1 MFNLR
6 EFLGLS
12 YFVSALDQFLKAFD
26 RKKTTLSASQ
36 RKEVEK
42 YKRIYQLR
50 DDPNAPTPKDIFW
63 DKF

>member
-6 EFLGLS
+6 EFLGLT
-12 YFVSALDQFLKAFD
+12 YFVSALDQFLKAFNL
-26 RKKTTLSASQ
+26 KKKTLSASQ

-42 YKRIYQLR
+42 YNRIYQLR
-50 DDPNAPTPKDIFW
+50 DNPKASESKETFW

>member
-12 YFVSALDQFLKAFD
+12 YFVSALDQFLKAFN

-50 DDPNAPTPKDIFW
+50 DDPNAPAPKRTFW